1 MLLNILKHAQT
12 DEQMFG
18 MLIEGWIILL
28 YLLSSDASGD
38 IKPALE
44 LFECALSAS
53 AASALALMT
62 IWLRTVSWRAIWE
75 GDVHGQCRA
84 S

>member
-1 MLLNILKHAQT
+1 MVS
-12 DEQMFG
+12 M
-18 MLIEGWIILL
+18 IILL

-62 IWLRTVSWRAIWE
+62 IWLRTVSWRAI
-75 GDVHGQCRA
+75 
-84 S
+84 